1 MQEFKI
7 YFEEFLDR
15 KELHKADLILLQRA
29 EQTLNNAYA
38 PYSKFKD
45 GASLLLED
53 GSFVVGNNQENASFP
68 CGICAERVALFASRA
83 NNPDLKIIKIAIT
96 TQSEEFNIQDPIAPC
111 GLCRQVLLEYEE
123 EQKKPIEVFLFN
135 ESKILKF
142 KQAKDLLPLHFSE
155 DRLKRK

>member
-15 KELHKADLILLQRA
+15 KELHKAELILLQRA

-38 PYSKFKD
+38 PYSKFKV

-68 CGICAERVALFASRA
+68 CGVCAERVALFASRA
-83 NNPDLKIIKIAIT
+83 NNPDLKISI
-96 TQSEEFNIQDPIAPC
+96 
-111 GLCRQVLLEYEE
+111 RHY
-123 EQKKPIEVFLFN
+123 KKN
-135 ESKILKF
+135 
-142 KQAKDLLPLHFSE
+142 H
-155 DRLKRK
+155 